1 MSNKNAVG
9 LFSAAIREN
18 GGEEL
23 ILPAK
28 QIVFSV
34 KEYELIV
41 GGFARDD
48 FPVGWGVQLGIY
60 DGEIKPGSY
69 PFDNGKRV
77 GGFYNPRDPD
87 SSWIGQ
93 EQSGNITLIE
103 VDLEKKFVRGTY
115 QFIAVSSHDPQ
126 KSAEI
131 EGSFSLTE

>member
-1 MSNKNAVG
+1 MSNKKAVG
-9 LFSAAIREN
+9 MFSATIREN

-28 QIVFSV
+28 QFVLRV
-34 KEYELIV
+34 KEYELTV

-48 FPVGWGVQLGIY
+48 FPVGWGVQLSI
-60 DGEIKPGSY
+60 DNGEIKPGSY
-69 PFDNGKRV
+69 PFNNGRRV
-77 GGFYNPRDPD
+77 GGIYNPRDPD

-93 EQSGNITLIE
+93 EEAGNITLLE

-115 QFIAVSSHDPQ
+115 KFIAVSSHDPQ